1 MPFPS
6 GLGVLSVN
14 QYFVNAFKLIKSDF
28 IDLFLPPFFLSLL
41 KFLRLNLL
49 FKILNRFLHRF
60 EIFPT

>member
-28 IDLFLPPFFLSLL
+28 IDLFFIAFFLES
-41 KFLRLNLL
+41 
-49 FKILNRFLHRF
+49 FKICPPQPSL
-60 EIFPT
+60 